1 MRLKKVRIFGFK
13 TFADRTELDINGDL
27 CSIVGPNGCGKSN
40 IVDAMMWGLGEP
52 NARSLR
58 AATSQDVIFNGSA
71 KRKPLGYAEVTLIF
85 DNEDG
90 SLPLDTAEVAITRR
104 LTRSG
109 DSQFQINRKNCRL
122 KDIYDLL
129 ADSGLG
135 RAGYSIVGQREI
147 DQALSASPEDRRAW
161 IDEAAGVQR
170 FRAKRQESVRRL
182 DSAKDHLNRIDQI
195 LADIQYQ
202 REPLAEEAELAK
214 KYLVLKNALTEIE
227 SGFLMHEV
235 AEAVAQSDAL
245 IKQIAEGALGAERET
260 LRAEELRIQLAV
272 LGDEIAETERKLDAF
287 RELRQ
292 SQLTE
297 IERAQSEVKLREARK
312 ASLNEL
318 EENLHQEHQHSEE
331 TGAKATQERVDSEAE
346 LNLAK
351 GVLDSLQSATGTEES
366 RMAELRAELK
376 ALDIQISSA
385 REVAAKN
392 ARMVA
397 ESAQAE
403 SRLGTIRAEL
413 VAIQSDILPVET
425 EILSAKADAEAKQ
438 STLNELVAGRQIAL
452 EQIQS
457 AQSETVEI
465 GRAARELATQLATLE
480 AKKRGLEAT
489 LESHDGLSQ
498 GSLAVLDLVRSGELK
513 SVYKPVGEAVVV
525 EPDLATAIEIALG
538 AAVHDLIVPHEED
551 AKAAIQKLK
560 DRRAGRATFQPL
572 NRIRPYFESPE
583 LRKLASQKGSVGI
596 ASDLVTVDDEYRP
609 VIQSLLGKIL
619 VVETIDDGLRLGK
632 SGGYS
637 RIVTLD
643 GEVIHSAGAVTGG
656 KSSRHTSGIVH
667 RRAEHGQLEVQIEEL
682 EARIRTTATKLE
694 ERDSNLK
701 AAQATLAAS
710 EERVALAK
718 QELDE
723 SQTWVRRLEQELAAT
738 VRERDRL
745 AKECDHLENQ
755 RKVEIQPEVDEAQL
769 AESRNQV
776 IESIAKLS
784 ADSDAAKEKL
794 LDARRRYEHAVDR
807 RRRAEEAL
815 MSVEERAKSR
825 ANRIQNIE
833 VERSKIAGEI
843 TDAMVAESAAKAKLA
858 EFTDSVNAQSE
869 LKKKQLESS
878 FDINDEIKKAEQ
890 NAHNFASVIHRFE
903 IDRARADSKRANAS
917 QRLAEVYGITEEEA
931 LLQAPSIEIPP
942 DAMMV
947 AGRLRRDLRALGD
960 VNVGAIET
968 YNRLTERFEELSAQ
982 RADVFESVEEVLAV
996 VKELDRMTRDKF
1008 LTTFEQVNL
1017 EFKSQFSLLFG
1028 GGQASL
1034 KLTESDSVLTAGVE
1048 VEVQVPG
1055 KKTQRLELLSGG
1067 ERSLS
1072 AVAFLF
1078 SLLRVKPSP
1087 LVVLDEVDAP
1097 LDGRNVERFVDALRT
1112 FKGITQFLIITHN
1125 PVTIEAAD
1133 IWFGVTMQE
1142 PGCSTIVPCKFD
1154 DTRAVVPDQFLTPQS
1169 V

>member
-90 SLPLDTAEVAITRR
+90 SLPLDTAEVAISRR

-182 DSAKDHLNRIDQI
+182 DTAKDHLQRIDQI

-214 KYLVLKNALTEIE
+214 KYLQLKSALTEIE

-235 AEAVAQSDAL
+235 AEAVAQADAL
-245 IKQIAEGALGAERET
+245 IKQIAEGAAGAERET
-260 LRAEELRIQLAV
+260 ARAEELRGQLAV
-272 LGDEIAETERKLDAF
+272 LGDEIAEAERKLDAF

-297 IERAQSEVKLREARK
+297 IERAQADVKLREARK
-312 ASLNEL
+312 TSLNEL
-318 EENLHQEHQHSEE
+318 EESLHQEHQHSEE
-331 TGAKATQERVDSEAE
+331 TGAKASQELQDSRAE
-346 LNLAK
+346 ESAAK
-351 GVLDSLQSATGTEES
+351 EVLDSLQSATGTEES
-366 RMAELRAELK
+366 RMAELRTDLK
-376 ALDIQISSA
+376 SLDAQIAAA
-385 REVAAKN
+385 REIASKN

-403 SRLGTIRAEL
+403 SRLATIRTEL
-413 VAIQSDILPVET
+413 EGIEHDIQPVEKEIGSAKSDAAQKRAKLDEILASRQAIQDQIN
-425 EILSAKADAEAKQ
+425 AAQAE
-438 STLNELVAGRQIAL
+438 S
-452 EQIQS
+452 
-457 AQSETVEI
+457 VEI

-498 GSLAVLDLVRSGELK
+498 GSLAVLELVRAGELK
-513 SVYKPVGEAVVV
+513 PVYKPVGEAVVV
-525 EPDLATAIEIALG
+525 EPELATAIEIALG

-572 NRIRPYFESPE
+572 NRIRPYYEQAE

-596 ASDLVTVDDEYRP
+596 ASELVSVDAEYLP
-609 VIQSLLGKIL
+609 VIQSLLGRIL
-619 VVETIDDGLRLGK
+619 VVESIDDGLRLGK
-632 SGGYS
+632 GSGYS

-667 RRAEHGQLEVQIEEL
+667 RRAEHGQLESQIEAL
-682 EARIRTTATKLE
+682 ESRIRAANSGLAAHDEK
-694 ERDSNLK
+694 LK
-701 AAQATLAAS
+701 AAQASLAES
-710 EERVALAK
+710 EESVQHAK
-718 QELDE
+718 QEFDE
-723 SQTWVRRLEQELAAT
+723 SQTWIRRLEQELAAT
-738 VRERDRL
+738 MRERDRL
-745 AKECDHLENQ
+745 AKECDHLAQQLKVELQPEADENQ
-755 RKVEIQPEVDEAQL
+755 L
-769 AESRNQV
+769 ALSRNQV

-794 LDARRRYEHAVDR
+794 MDARRRFEHAVDR

-833 VERSKIAGEI
+833 GERSKIDGEI
-843 TDAMVAESAAKAKLA
+843 AAAKIAEEEARNKLA
-858 EFTDSVNAQSE
+858 EFTEALNAQND
-869 LKKKQLESS
+869 LKKSLLENS
-878 FDINDEIKKAEQ
+878 FEINDEIKKAEQ
-890 NAHNFASVIHRFE
+890 NSHNFASVIHRFE
-903 IDRARADSKRANAS
+903 IDRARADSKRANAA
-917 QRLAEVYGITEEEA
+917 QRLAEVYGISEEEA
-931 LLQAPSIEIPP
+931 LQQAPNVEIPP

-968 YNRLTERFEELSAQ
+968 YNRLTERFEELSVQ
-982 RADVFESVEEVLAV
+982 RADVHESVEEVLAV

-1008 LTTFEQVNL
+1008 LTTFEQVNQ
-1017 EFKSQFSLLFG
+1017 EFKNQFSLLFG
-1028 GGQASL
+1028 GGEASL
-1034 KLTESDSVLTAGVE
+1034 RLTESDSVLTAGVE
-1048 VEVQVPG
+1048 VDVRIPG

-1112 FKGITQFLIITHN
+1112 FKGTTQFLIITHN

-1133 IWFGVTMQE
+1133 IWFGVTMQD

-1154 DTRAVVPDQFLTPQS
+1154 DTRAVVPDQFLSPQS